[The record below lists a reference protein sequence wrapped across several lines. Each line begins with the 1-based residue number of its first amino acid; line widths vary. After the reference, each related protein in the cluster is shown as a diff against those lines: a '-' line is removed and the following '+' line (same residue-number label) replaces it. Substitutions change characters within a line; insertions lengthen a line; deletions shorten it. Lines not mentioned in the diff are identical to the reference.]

1 MNMVVSHWS
10 ASLLVLA
17 AVVAVAAAH
26 LLGMRG
32 LAMDAGRQ
40 RERLPDG
47 FAREAAAFYGGL
59 LAVLVAL
66 VSPVAYW
73 AQRFIWV
80 RSVQDLLLAIAAPAL
95 IVLGAPWLVLRRGG
109 GRGPPEPGT
118 ATAEPG
124 QSLGWVRIPIAVTV
138 AFNLAWCGWHL
149 PVLYDAARAHRLVFA
164 CEVITYL
171 GFGMLFWLQLI
182 GSRPYAPRLAPLRRV
197 TLLVGT
203 AAIGAV
209 LAMVLVFGSKVLY
222 PGYLSSQHHAA
233 SVVADQQVGGAVL
246 WVLPLVPYFVAVV
259 ALLVRWLNDEES
271 AELAAGFDRLLK
283 PARSAW
289 PSRPGLR
296 PLR

>member
-17 AVVAVAAAH
+17 AAVAVAAAH

-32 LAMDAGRQ
+32 LAMDAR
-40 RERLPDG
+40 RRPERLPDG
-47 FAREAAAFYGGL
+47 LVREAAAFYCGL
-59 LAVLVAL
+59 LAVFIAL

-73 AQRFIWV
+73 AHRFIWV

-95 IVLGAPWLVLRRGG
+95 IVLGAPWLVLRRGIQ
-109 GRGPPEPGT
+109 RRPPEPET
-118 ATAEPG
+118 ETAEPE
-124 QSLGWVRIPIAVTV
+124 QALGWLRLPILMTV
-138 AFNLAWCGWHL
+138 AFNLVWCGWHL

-171 GFGMLFWLQLI
+171 GFGVLFWLQLI
-182 GSRPYAPRLAPLRRV
+182 GSRPHAPRLAPLRRV

-203 AAIGAV
+203 AAIGAGF
-209 LAMVLVFGSKVLY
+209 AMVLVFGSKVLY
-222 PGYLSSQHHAA
+222 PGYLTSQQHAA
-233 SVVADQQVGGAVL
+233 GVVADQQVGGAVL

-259 ALLVRWLNDEES
+259 ALLVRWLKDEES
-271 AELAAGFDRLLK
+271 AELATGVDRLLK

-289 PSRPGLR
+289 PSWPGLR
-296 PLR
+296 SLR